1 MNDFEQPRGPQS
13 FNPLERT
20 QAISRSLAEAA
31 RRARF
36 SSRSRGAYEKS
47 SFSSRRGARIM
58 RIIRWVLFVVLVAI
72 PNLLA
77 LAYFGLLASDQ
88 YLSEAQFTVSSG
100 ALPKMDGLGSV
111 TGVPP
116 MMIVQDT
123 QIVTNFVESRAMVES
138 LERDVDLRELYGST
152 SIDWWARFNKK
163 KPIEKFTDYW
173 EKMVKTS
180 ISFPAGIVTLTV
192 RAFTAVDAK
201 RIADAI
207 IARCETLINGLN
219 DRMRADTVSAA
230 EMDLFRAGEKL
241 KVARLQL
248 EQARNAEQVVDVRQ
262 TSAALNQLLSERQSE
277 LLKAQSEYQTQSQY
291 VLESA
296 PQMRVLKTRMSALEV
311 QIQKMR
317 AQITEQQEK
326 AVETLAEKALSG
338 KMTKFANLD
347 LEQQIAEKRYAA
359 AAATLEAAR
368 MLAQRKMLYLH
379 QIVAPAQ
386 PQEARYP
393 KRWLDIGM
401 TVVISLIGW
410 GTAIGIVAFV
420 RNHMA

>member
-1 MNDFEQPRGPQS
+1 MNDVEEPRGPQPFS
-13 FNPLERT
+13 PLERT
-20 QAISRSLAEAA
+20 QAISRALTEAA

-36 SSRSRGAYEKS
+36 SSRARGAYEKS
-47 SFSSRRGARIM
+47 SFSARRGARLM
-58 RIIRWVLFVVLVAI
+58 RIIRWILFVVLVAV
-72 PNLLA
+72 PNLVA
-77 LAYFGLLASDQ
+77 LAYFGVLASDQ
-88 YLSEAQFTVSSG
+88 YVSEAQFTVSSG

-111 TGVPP
+111 TGVPS

-123 QIVTNFVESRAMVES
+123 QIVTNFIESRAMVES
-138 LERDVDLRELYGST
+138 LERDVDLRELYGSAA
-152 SIDWWARFNKK
+152 IDWWARFNKK

-173 EKMVKTS
+173 ERMVKTT
-180 ISFPAGIVTLTV
+180 ISFPAGIVTLTI
-192 RAFTAVDAK
+192 RAFTAADAK

-219 DRMRADTVSAA
+219 DRMHLDTVSAA
-230 EMDLFRAGEKL
+230 ETDLFRAGEKL
-241 KVARLQL
+241 KAARLEL

-262 TSAALNQLLSERQSE
+262 TSAALNQLLSERESE
-277 LLKAQSEYQTQSQY
+277 LMKTQSDYQTQSQY

-296 PQMRVLKTRMSALEV
+296 PQMRVSKTRMTALEA
-311 QIQKMR
+311 QIQKMK

-326 AVETLAEKALSG
+326 DVATLAEKALSG

-359 AAATLEAAR
+359 AAATLEGAR

-393 KRWLDIGM
+393 KRWLNIGM
-401 TVVISLIGW
+401 TLVSSLIGW
-410 GTAIGIVAFV
+410 GVVVGIVSFV
-420 RNHMA
+420 RNNMA

>member
-1 MNDFEQPRGPQS
+1 MNHAEEPRGPQPFS
-13 FNPLERT
+13 PLERT
-20 QAISRSLAEAA
+20 QAISRALNEAA

-36 SSRSRGAYEKS
+36 SSRARGSYEKS
-47 SFSSRRGARIM
+47 SFSARRGARLM
-58 RIIRWVLFVVLVAI
+58 RIIRWVLFVLLVVV
-72 PNLLA
+72 PNVVA

-88 YLSEAQFTVSSG
+88 YVSEAQFTVSSG
-100 ALPKMDGLGSV
+100 AIPKMDGLGSV

-123 QIVTNFVESRAMVES
+123 QIVTNFIESRAMVES
-138 LERDVDLRELYGST
+138 LERDVDLRELYGSG

-180 ISFPAGIVTLTV
+180 ISFPAGIVTLTI
-192 RAFTAVDAK
+192 RAFTAADAK

-219 DRMRADTVSAA
+219 DRMRLDTVSAA
-230 EMDLFRAGEKL
+230 ETDLFRAGEKL
-241 KVARLQL
+241 KTARLQM
-248 EQARNAEQVVDVRQ
+248 EQARNAEQLVDVRQ
-262 TSAALNQLLSERQSE
+262 TSASLSQLLSERQTE
-277 LLKAQSEYQTQSQY
+277 LLKAPSEYQTQLQY

-296 PQMRVLKTRMSALEV
+296 PQMRVLKTRMTSLEA
-311 QIQKMR
+311 QIQKMK

-326 AVETLAEKALSG
+326 NVEAVAEKALSG

-347 LEQQIAEKRYAA
+347 LEQAIAEKRYAA
-359 AAATLEAAR
+359 SAATLEAAR

-379 QIVAPAQ
+379 PIVAPAE

-393 KRWLDIGM
+393 KRWLSIGM
-401 TVVISLIGW
+401 TLVASLVGYGVVV
-410 GTAIGIVAFV
+410 GIVGFV
-420 RNHMA
+420 RNNMA